1 MRQNRGLIKE
11 AAKPVSYCE
20 SMRVTLGHERGTNER
35 SIEEFCWQDA
45 LVLKSFFK
53 EEKTYVALEHVESFK
68 EQVKR

>member
-1 MRQNRGLIKE
+1 
-11 AAKPVSYCE
+11 
-20 SMRVTLGHERGTNER
+20 MRVTLGHERGTNER

-53 EEKTYVALEHVESFK
+53 EEKTYVALEYVESFK